1 MLLDS
6 YKIFKQANDLVRQC
20 RTRNAEYI
28 IEDLGIQIYYED
40 GFSDLLGMYT
50 FRWNH
55 RMIFMNARINSYL
68 KQMVLAH
75 ELGHDQRHRDIAKA
89 GKPLKEFNLFSMKD
103 TTEYEANAFAAHIL
117 LENDEVYTLAKQ
129 GYDVV
134 SIAKILNAD
143 INLMLIKLQEM
154 NRLEYEFKI
163 PMRGD
168 PYFFRKIKN
177 ESILQ
182 PD

>member
-1 MLLDS
+1 MDS

-20 RTRNAEYI
+20 RTRNVEYI
-28 IEDLGIQIYYED
+28 IEDLGIQIYYENS
-40 GFSDLLGMYT
+40 FSDLLGMYT

-55 RMIFMNARINSYL
+55 RMIFVNARINGYL

-75 ELGHDQRHRDIAKA
+75 ELGHDQCHRDIAKA
-89 GKPLKEFNLFSMKD
+89 GTPLKEFNLLSMKD
-103 TTEYEANAFAAHIL
+103 TTEYEANAFASHIL

-134 SIAKILNAD
+134 SIAQMLGAN

-163 PMRGD
+163 PMQGD
-168 PYFFRKIKN
+168 PYFFKKIKGN
-177 ESILQ
+177 SLPWSE
-182 PD
+182 

>member
-1 MLLDS
+1 MDS

-20 RTRNAEYI
+20 RTRNVEYI
-28 IEDLGIQIYYED
+28 IEDLGIQIYYESD
-40 GFSDLLGMYT
+40 FSDLLGMYT

-55 RMIFMNARINSYL
+55 RMIFMNARINGYL

-75 ELGHDQRHRDIAKA
+75 ELGHDQHHREIAKA

-103 TTEYEANAFAAHIL
+103 TTEYEANAFASHIL

-134 SIAKILNAD
+134 TIAQMLGAD

-154 NRLEYEFKI
+154 NRLEYNI
-163 PMRGD
+163 NAPMQSD
-168 PYFFRKIKN
+168 PYFFRRIKGS
-177 ESILQ
+177 EIK
-182 PD
+182 

>member
-1 MLLDS
+1 MDS

-20 RTRNAEYI
+20 RTRNVEYI
-28 IEDLGIQIYYED
+28 IHDLGIQIYYED

-55 RMIFMNARINSYL
+55 RMIFMNARINGYL
-68 KQMVLAH
+68 KRMVLAH

-89 GKPLKEFNLFSMKD
+89 GKSLKEFNLFSMRD
-103 TTEYEANAFAAHIL
+103 TTEYEANAFASHIL
-117 LENDEVYTLAKQ
+117 LENDEVYSLARQ

-134 SIAKILNAD
+134 SIAQMLGAD

-154 NRLEYEFKI
+154 NQLEYELKV

-168 PYFFRKIKN
+168 PYFFKRIRGS
-177 ESILQ
+177 EFHS
-182 PD
+182 D